1 MKRVIFY
8 IIFAISAYWFVPI
21 IMAFAAS
28 FIRDF
33 TEKKELVEG
42 VSMGWWLIIYPISLF
57 FWLRFYKFKC
67 SSKEKKTLSILAFS
81 HVLIVNA
88 YVLCKKFLPN
98 SPIIDIIF
106 LVLLGLIV
114 LTTYLA
120 TLWWSYNNYKVSR
133 KLFYLII
140 LSLLCSISIALIL
153 YYLYWCYYYSIIFFI
168 IFSVFIVFSCI
179 YFLICKRVYFN
190 QNKVKKYWKSLIHH
204 IILQLSLLVWV
215 PIIGLGIIIS
225 LFIKANNGDFDT
237 KESPMPTFEELEKEI
252 PTNLATQILS
262 SDGVVLGTFFQENR
276 TNVRYDEISP
286 HVINALIST
295 EDERFYNHAGI
306 DFKSTFRA
314 AIFLGKKGGASTIT
328 QQLAKMLFSS
338 IPGSKIDRIKQ
349 KFREWIIAVRLE
361 KNYTKEEI
369 ITMYLNKFDFI
380 NLAVGISSAANTY
393 FNKSASGLNIQEAAT
408 LVGMAKNPSYYN
420 PKRYPERATERRNIV
435 LGQMM
440 RNGYINNQELDSL
453 KKTKLILSFKKV
465 DHNEGAATYFREY
478 LREKVQQVL
487 LKKEHLKPDGNPY
500 NLYTDGLKIYTT
512 IDSRLQTF
520 AEEAVQEHLE
530 VLQASFYKHWNNE
543 SEFPNAPFDTTF
555 RQGQVD
561 TIYQNVMINSD
572 RYIKGWRKA
581 TDSLNTLYKVLDLK
595 AELNVSQNKDE
606 IKKEIEKIKNSS
618 NYQKDIEKIKINLKN
633 EFEMP
638 VNMKVFSLKGEVDT
652 TMSPIDSIKYY
663 KYFLHSG
670 LLSIDPKN
678 GHVKAWV
685 GGINHKYFKYDH
697 VTSKRQV
704 GSTFKPFVYATAID
718 QFKFSPC
725 KLIANTQV
733 IFEKGDKYHLEEDWM
748 PKNANNQ
755 FGGKYTL
762 LEGLAKSKNSIT
774 AYLMKEVGPKRVVEM
789 AKKMG
794 IKTKLFP
801 VPSLCLGTIELSLQE
816 MVSSY
821 GTFANNGQHQE
832 PIFITKIEDK
842 NGIVIA
848 SFISESREVLNEEK
862 NYIMIKLLQGV
873 VNMGSGNRIKWKY
886 NLTNE
891 IAGKTG
897 TTQNHTD
904 GWFIGFVPNLVTGVW
919 TGAEDSAVRFRDL
932 GLGQGANMALP
943 IWAIYMKKIYEK
955 TELNISSEEFKFP
968 KKGVS
973 VNLDCDKEKEIN
985 NDNESFD

>member
-1 MKRVIFY
+1 MRRIIFY
-8 IIFAISAYWFVPI
+8 IISISI
-21 IMAFAAS
+21 
-28 FIRDF
+28 
-33 TEKKELVEG
+33 T
-42 VSMGWWLIIYPISLF
+42 LILYYLCQYYPTM
-57 FWLRFYKFKC
+57 K
-67 SSKEKKTLSILAFS
+67 
-81 HVLIVNA
+81 
-88 YVLCKKFLPN
+88 
-98 SPIIDIIF
+98 IIF
-106 LVLLGLIV
+106 LGLFIPIV
-114 LTTYLA
+114 LTSYLA
-120 TLWWSYNNYKVSR
+120 TLWWSYNNYKVSG
-133 KLFYLII
+133 KSFYLII

-168 IFSVFIVFSCI
+168 AFSLFIVFSFI
-179 YFLICKRVYFN
+179 YFLTCTRFYFN
-190 QNKVKKYWKSLIHH
+190 RNKPKKYWKALIHH
-204 IILQLSLLVWV
+204 IIIQLSLLVWV

-225 LFIKANNGDFDT
+225 LFIKADNGHFDT

-262 SDGVVLGTFFQENR
+262 SDGKVLGTFFKENR
-276 TNVRYDEISP
+276 TNVKYDDISK

-314 AIFLGKKGGASTIT
+314 AIFLGQKGGASTIT
-328 QQLAKMLFSS
+328 QQLAKMLFTENEQGFK
-338 IPGSKIDRIKQ
+338 PSKIDRIKQ

-380 NLAVGISSAANTY
+380 NLAVGISSASSTY
-393 FNKSASGLNIQEAAT
+393 FNKTASELNIQEAAT

-420 PKRYPERATERRNIV
+420 PKRYPERAKERRNIV

-440 RNGYINNQELDSL
+440 RSGHIDNQELDSL
-453 KKTKLILSFKKV
+453 KKIELILSFKKV
-465 DHNEGAATYFREY
+465 DHNEGSATYFREH
-478 LREKVQQVL
+478 LREEVQQVL
-487 LKKEHLKPDGNPY
+487 LKKENLKPNGKPY
-500 NLYTDGLKIYTT
+500 DLYTDGLKIYTT
-512 IDSRLQTF
+512 IDSRLQTY
-520 AEEAVQEHLE
+520 AEESMQEHLE
-530 VLQASFYKHWNNE
+530 SLQESFYRHWDNE
-543 SEFPNAPFDTTF
+543 SKFPNAPFDTTF

-561 TIYQNVMINSD
+561 TIYQTAIINSN
-572 RYIKGWRKA
+572 RYIKGWAKK
-581 TDSLNTLYKVLDLK
+581 TTLLNTKYGVDSLKQ
-595 AELNVSQNKDE
+595 ELNNTNNKKDIKR
-606 IKKEIEKIKNSS
+606 IKKEIESIKNNS
-618 NYQKDIEKIKINLKN
+618 NYQNDIKSIKIKLRN
-633 EFEMP
+633 EFEEP
-638 VNMKVFSLKGEVDT
+638 VNMELFSLKGEIDT
-652 TMSPIDSIKYY
+652 IMSPIDSIKYY

-678 GHVKAWV
+678 GHIKAWV
-685 GGINHKYFKYDH
+685 GGINHKYFQYDH

-733 IFEKGDKYHLEEDWM
+733 IFEKGRKYNLEEDYM
-748 PKNANNQ
+748 PKNANNK

-774 AYLMKEVGPKRVVEM
+774 AYLMKEVGPKRVVKM
-789 AKKMG
+789 AQKMG

-801 VPSLCLGTIELSLQE
+801 IPSLCLGTIELSLQE

-821 GTFANNGQHQE
+821 CTFANNGQHQE

-848 SFISESREVLNEEK
+848 NFNSVSREILSEEK

-873 VNMGSGNRIKWKY
+873 VNMGSGNRLKWKY
-886 NLTNE
+886 KLNNE

-919 TGAEDSAVRFRDL
+919 TGAEDSSVRFRDL
-932 GLGQGANMALP
+932 NLGQGANMALP
-943 IWAIYMKKIYEK
+943 IWAIYMQKLYQNNEI
-955 TELNISSEEFKFP
+955 NISSENFNFP

-973 VNLDCDKEKEIN
+973 VNLDCNKEKQRN
-985 NDNESFD
+985 NDIFEEDFD

>member
-1 MKRVIFY
+1 MIKKIS
-8 IIFAISAYWFVPI
+8 ILISAI
-21 IMAFAAS
+21 IISIIAYFS
-28 FIRDF
+28 
-33 TEKKELVEG
+33 
-42 VSMGWWLIIYPISLF
+42 VSYSNTYG
-57 FWLRFYKFKC
+57 
-67 SSKEKKTLSILAFS
+67 
-81 HVLIVNA
+81 
-88 YVLCKKFLPN
+88 
-98 SPIIDIIF
+98 F
-106 LVLLGLIV
+106 LV
-114 LTTYLA
+114 
-120 TLWWSYNNYKVSR
+120 
-133 KLFYLII
+133 
-140 LSLLCSISIALIL
+140 IS
-153 YYLYWCYYYSIIFFI
+153 FI
-168 IFSVFIVFSCI
+168 IFSFF
-179 YFLICKRVYFN
+179 YYKICKWFFFRYL
-190 QNKVKKYWKSLIHH
+190 QNNKYWKVLFHH
-204 IILQLSLLVWV
+204 IIIQLSLLVWI
-215 PIIGLGIIIS
+215 PIIGLGIIVS
-225 LFIKANNGDFDT
+225 LFIKANNGGFDT

-262 SDGVVLGTFFQENR
+262 SDGKVLGTFFKENR
-276 TNVRYDEISP
+276 TNVKYDEISK

-295 EDERFYNHAGI
+295 EDERFYDHAGI

-338 IPGSKIDRIKQ
+338 RPKSKIDRIKQ

-380 NLAVGISSAANTY
+380 NLAVGISSASNTY
-393 FNKSASGLNIQEAAT
+393 FNKAASDLNIQEAAT

-420 PKRYPERATERRNIV
+420 PKRYPKRTKERRNIV

-440 RNGYINNQELDSL
+440 RNGHIGEQELDSL
-453 KKTKLILSFKKV
+453 KKIELTLSFKKV
-465 DHNEGAATYFREY
+465 DHNEGSATYFREH
-478 LREKVQQVL
+478 LREEVQKVLQ
-487 LKKEHLKPDGNPY
+487 KKENLKPDGSTY

-512 IDSRLQTF
+512 IDSRLQVY
-520 AEEAVQEHLE
+520 AEESMQEHLKS
-530 VLQASFYKHWNNE
+530 LQASFYKHWDDD

-561 TIYQNVMINSD
+561 TIYQTAIKNSD
-572 RYIKGWRKA
+572 RYIQGWKIK
-581 TDSLNTLYKVLDLK
+581 TDSLNKLYKVLDLK
-595 AELNVSQNKDE
+595 AQLNVSQKNDDN
-606 IKKEIEKIKNSS
+606 IKKEIESIKNSS
-618 NYQKDIEKIKINLKN
+618 NYQQDIEKIKSNLKN
-633 EFEMP
+633 EFEQP
-638 VNMKVFSLKGEVDT
+638 VNMKIFSLNGELDT
-652 TMSPIDSIKYY
+652 IMSPIDSIKYY

-670 LLSIDPKN
+670 LLSINPKN
-678 GHVKAWV
+678 GHIKAWV

-718 QFKFSPC
+718 QFKYSPC
-725 KLIANTQV
+725 RLVANTQV
-733 IFEKGDKYHLEEDWM
+733 IFEKGPEYHLEEDWM

-774 AYLMKEVGPKRVVEM
+774 ALLMKEVGPKRVVGM

-821 GTFANNGQHQE
+821 CTFANNGQHQE

-848 SFISESREVLNEEK
+848 NFSSVSREVLSEEK

-873 VNMGSGNRIKWKY
+873 VNMGSGNRLKWKY
-886 NLTNE
+886 KLNNE

-919 TGAEDSAVRFRDL
+919 TGAEDSSVRFRDL
-932 GLGQGANMALP
+932 NLGQGANMALP
-943 IWAIYMKKIYEK
+943 IWAMYMQKLYKNN
-955 TELNISSEEFKFP
+955 ELNISSEKFNFP
-968 KKGVS
+968 KNGVS
-973 VNLDCDKEKEIN
+973 VNLDCNKEKQRN
-985 NDNESFD
+985 NDILEENFD

>member
-1 MKRVIFY
+1 MKRIIFY
-8 IIFAISAYWFVPI
+8 IISISI
-21 IMAFAAS
+21 
-28 FIRDF
+28 
-33 TEKKELVEG
+33 T
-42 VSMGWWLIIYPISLF
+42 LILYYLYQYYPTI
-57 FWLRFYKFKC
+57 K
-67 SSKEKKTLSILAFS
+67 
-81 HVLIVNA
+81 
-88 YVLCKKFLPN
+88 
-98 SPIIDIIF
+98 IIF
-106 LVLLGLIV
+106 LGLFMPIV
-114 LTTYLA
+114 LTSYLA
-120 TLWWSYNNYKVSR
+120 TLWWSYNNYKVSG
-133 KLFYLII
+133 KSFYLII

-168 IFSVFIVFSCI
+168 AFSLFIVFSFI
-179 YFLICKRVYFN
+179 YFLMCKRFYFN
-190 QNKVKKYWKSLIHH
+190 QNKLKKYWKSLIHH
-204 IILQLSLLVWV
+204 IVIQLSLLAWI
-215 PIIGLGIIIS
+215 PIVGLGIIIS

-262 SDGVVLGTFFQENR
+262 SDGKVLGTFFKENR
-276 TNVRYDEISP
+276 TNIKYNEISK

-295 EDERFYNHAGI
+295 EDERFYDHAGI

-338 IPGSKIDRIKQ
+338 RPKSKIDRIKQ

-380 NLAVGISSAANTY
+380 NLAVGISSASNTY
-393 FNKSASGLNIQEAAT
+393 FNKAASDLNIQEAAT

-420 PKRYPERATERRNIV
+420 PKRYPERTKERRNIV

-440 RNGYINNQELDSL
+440 RNGHIGKQELDSL
-453 KKTKLILSFKKV
+453 KKIELILSFKKV
-465 DHNEGAATYFREY
+465 DHNEGSATYFREH
-478 LREKVQQVL
+478 LREEVQQVL
-487 LKKEHLKPDGNPY
+487 LKKENLKPDGSAY

-512 IDSRLQTF
+512 IDSRLQAY
-520 AEEAVQEHLE
+520 AEESMQEHLE
-530 VLQASFYKHWNNE
+530 GLQESFYRHWKDG

-561 TIYQNVMINSD
+561 TIYQTAIINSN
-572 RYIKGWRKA
+572 RYIKGWSTK
-581 TDSLNTLYKVLDLK
+581 TDSLNKLYEVLDLK
-595 AELNVSQNKDE
+595 AQLNSSQKNADK
-606 IKKEIEKIKNSS
+606 IKSEIESIKNSS
-618 NYQKDIEKIKINLKN
+618 NYQKDIEKIKIMLKN
-633 EFEMP
+633 EFEQP
-638 VNMKVFSLKGEVDT
+638 VNMKVFSLNGEVDT
-652 TMSPIDSIKYY
+652 IMSPIDSIKYY

-670 LLSIDPKN
+670 LLSINPKN
-678 GHVKAWV
+678 GHIKAWV

-718 QFKFSPC
+718 QFKYSPC
-725 KLIANTQV
+725 RLVANTQV
-733 IFEKGDKYHLEEDWM
+733 IFEKGPKYHLEEDWM

-774 AYLMKEVGPKRVVEM
+774 ALLMKEVGPKRVVEM

-821 GTFANNGQHQE
+821 CTFANNGQHQE

-848 SFISESREVLNEEK
+848 NFNSVSREILSEEK

-873 VNMGSGNRIKWKY
+873 VNMGSGNRLKWKY
-886 NLTNE
+886 KLNNE

-919 TGAEDSAVRFRDL
+919 TGAEDSSVRFRDL
-932 GLGQGANMALP
+932 NLGQGANMALP
-943 IWAIYMKKIYEK
+943 IWAIYMQKLYQNNDI
-955 TELNISSEEFKFP
+955 NISSENFTFP

-973 VNLDCDKEKEIN
+973 VNLDCNKEKQRN
-985 NDNESFD
+985 NDILEENFD